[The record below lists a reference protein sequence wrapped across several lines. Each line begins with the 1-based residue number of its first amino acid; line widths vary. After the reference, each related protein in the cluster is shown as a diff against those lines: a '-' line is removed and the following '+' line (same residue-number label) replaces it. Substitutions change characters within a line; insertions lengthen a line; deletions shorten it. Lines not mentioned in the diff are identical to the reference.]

1 MRLIF
6 CDLET
11 TGLSREKHDIIEV
24 AAVVWDNTTNTIID
38 TYKSYIKPGSHIPA
52 LITELTGISDFTVKD
67 ARRSWEVLP
76 EFYAWI
82 VANQG
87 QYFVGHNFKSFDS
100 KFLAAQV
107 DRYNITLAEG
117 IKNLPII
124 DTLQIA
130 RELNKNGKIKTT
142 DCKQETLARYF
153 GIQYDAHE
161 ALNDVKAL
169 TQIYM
174 KFRELDPRLM

>member
-11 TGLSREKHDIIEV
+11 TGLSREKHNIIEIG
-24 AAVVWDNTTNTIID
+24 AVVWDNTTGAIID
-38 TYKSYIKPGSHIPA
+38 RYQSYINPGVHIPPM
-52 LITELTGISDFTVKD
+52 ITELTGISDFTVRTAPRVWD
-67 ARRSWEVLP
+67 VLP

-82 VANQG
+82 KANDG
-87 QYFVGHNFKSFDS
+87 KYFVGHNFKSFDS

-107 DRYNITLAEG
+107 NRYNITLAEG
-117 IKNLPII
+117 LKDIPVI

-130 RELNKNGKIKTT
+130 RDLNKSGKIKTK
-142 DCKQETLARYF
+142 DCKQQTLAEYF
-153 GIQYDAHE
+153 GIHYDAHE
-161 ALNDVKAL
+161 ACADVAAL
-169 TQIYM
+169 TKIYM

>member
-11 TGLSREKHDIIEV
+11 TGLSREKHDIIEI
-24 AAVVWDNTTNTIID
+24 AAVVWDNTNNAILD
-38 TYKSYIKPGSHIPA
+38 TFQEYIKPGSHIPA
-52 LITELTGISDFTVKD
+52 MITELTGISDYTVKG
-67 ARRSWEVLP
+67 AQRSWEVLP
-76 EFYAWI
+76 RFYAWI
-82 VANQG
+82 KANEG

-117 IKNLPII
+117 IKDIPII

-130 RELNKNGKIKTT
+130 RELNKSGKIKTKNCQQT
-142 DCKQETLARYF
+142 TLAEYF
-153 GIQYDAHE
+153 GIHYDAHE

-174 KFRELDPRLM
+174 KFRELDPKLM